1 MAGKVKTTDDLVS
14 DVRSQ
19 LDELNNDSVNTNTD
33 ILPALNRAQDYAA
46 NTLARA
52 YESPLLTNVLVTPA
66 SQETDI
72 PSDCLEQRVEKVEVK
87 IGQAYYPLTRIDYRD
102 IGLYDT
108 GQTANIPSFYYM
120 IGNKYGTVPA
130 STNVYP
136 LRVWYLKDPLP
147 LVLQQGRI
155 TRVNTTDN
163 YILVDSIGE
172 DLTTEADNLDSY
184 VNLIDGSSGE
194 VKCSMQ
200 IRSLSDNKITFKTSP
215 TRTTV
220 LGQTISTTL
229 VDKDIAEDDYICVIK
244 GTCIP
249 LLKKPNSNFIIQYAV
264 AELTRK
270 LGGAAD
276 MEERVKQQLEKQ
288 VERSWVGR
296 EQSIRVTKANR
307 YWGFPLK
314 RYIRF

>member
-1 MAGKVKTTDDLVS
+1 
-14 DVRSQ
+14 
-19 LDELNNDSVNTNTD
+19 
-33 ILPALNRAQDYAA
+33 
-46 NTLARA
+46 
-52 YESPLLTNVLVTPA
+52 
-66 SQETDI
+66 
-72 PSDCLEQRVEKVEVK
+72 
-87 IGQAYYPLTRIDYRD
+87 
-102 IGLYDT
+102 
-108 GQTANIPSFYYM
+108 
-120 IGNKYGTVPA
+120 
-130 STNVYP
+130 
-136 LRVWYLKDPLP
+136 
-147 LVLQQGRI
+147 
-155 TRVNTTDN
+155 
-163 YILVDSIGE
+163 
-172 DLTTEADNLDSY
+172 
-184 VNLIDGSSGE
+184 
-194 VKCSMQ
+194 MQ